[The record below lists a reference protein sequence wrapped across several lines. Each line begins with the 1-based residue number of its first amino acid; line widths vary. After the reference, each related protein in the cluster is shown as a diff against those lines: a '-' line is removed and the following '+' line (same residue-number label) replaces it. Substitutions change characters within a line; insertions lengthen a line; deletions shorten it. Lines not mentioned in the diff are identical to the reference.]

1 MTQTFEFDVAQKPV
15 GPHVHSWEAIDR
27 ANGKKIDLP
36 KGGND
41 DGVKN
46 LVGRYPEIEAYLD
59 SEYGVKTDLTNA
71 RPDDKMEYIDGGTR
85 WTLPRLGDGVTV
97 IVDDIN
103 RTVLSVSVT
112 SYPPTV

>member
-1 MTQTFEFDVAQKPV
+1 MQTYEFHVAQKPV
-15 GPHVHSWEAIDR
+15 APGQHSWEAIDR

-71 RPDDKMEYIDGGTR
+71 HPDDKMAYIDGGSR
-85 WTLPRLGDGVTV
+85 WTLPRPRDGVTV
-97 IVDDIN
+97 IVDDIF
-103 RTVLSVSVT
+103 RTVFSVEFT